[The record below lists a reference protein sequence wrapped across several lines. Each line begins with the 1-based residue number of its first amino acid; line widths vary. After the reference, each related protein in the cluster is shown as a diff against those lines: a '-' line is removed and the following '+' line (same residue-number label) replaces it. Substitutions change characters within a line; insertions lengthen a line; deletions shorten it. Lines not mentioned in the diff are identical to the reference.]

1 MKILLVSDNYYPY
14 PGGISEHVYHLYLE
28 FRRRGHIVNIL
39 TGQPSWYV
47 EDNPDIIRVGR
58 YVKAFVNKSF
68 NPTVTGI
75 DLYNRVRYVV
85 NKNNYDIVHIHG
97 PIAPFLPIYTLMTA
111 NAPRVATFHAAF
123 ERNIYYKIFN
133 PLFYHFF
140 KRLDGQ
146 IAVSRVAKESMIKYF
161 PGEYRIIP
169 NGIDINRFSPNVKP
183 IEKYLDGKI
192 NILFVGRLEPRKGI
206 RTLFQAMNKVVRKN
220 KNVRLIVVGKGALK
234 NLYSYGLREAKDYV
248 VFEHFVPFEELP
260 RYYATCDIFCS
271 PATGN
276 ESFGIVL
283 LEAMASGKP
292 VVATSIPGY
301 RDVVRNG
308 IDGKL
313 VPPRNPYRLA
323 VALLN
328 FIKDP
333 TLREK
338 MGKEGRKRSLS
349 YSWDNVSRQVEEF
362 YKEVIDKSSYKYKK
376 KV

>member
-28 FRRRGHIVNIL
+28 FRRRGHTVNIL
-39 TGQPSWYV
+39 TGQPSWYH

-58 YVKAFVNKSF
+58 YVKTFINKSF

-85 NKNNYDIVHIHG
+85 NKNDYDIVHIHG

-123 ERNIYYKIFN
+123 ERNIYYKLLN

-146 IAVSRVAKESMIKYF
+146 IAVSRTAKESMIKYF

-169 NGIDINRFSPNVKP
+169 NGIDINRFNPNVKP

-292 VVATSIPGY
+292 VVATNISGY

-328 FIKDP
+328 LMKDP
-333 TLREK
+333 ALREK